1 MSRKELYENKLQ
13 MDYFSEDYIRF
24 EEDFQRYSAM
34 NVPLTFLIDDI
45 LRTMAMNQKNYF
57 KLNKE
62 NAKDG
67 RDHYFY
73 FEVIGSKKEETRKFR
88 YHDNQFLEKNF
99 FCNNIL

>member
-13 MDYFSEDYIRF
+13 MDYFSDDYIRF
-24 EEDFQRYSAM
+24 EEDFQKYSAM
-34 NVPLTFLIDDI
+34 DVPLTFLIDDI

-73 FEVIGSKKEETRKFR
+73 FRLKDSGLGNVR
-88 YHDNQFLEKNF
+88 NF
-99 FCNNIL
+99 VYSRCDLNKLFVTSR

>member
-24 EEDFQRYSAM
+24 EEDFQKYSSM
-34 NVPLTFLIDDI
+34 DVPLTFLIDDI

-67 RDHYFY
+67 WEHYFY
-73 FEVIGSKKEETRKFR
+73 FEVSENQLIRKFKYINVQR
-88 YHDNQFLEKNF
+88 KY
-99 FCNNIL
+99 

>member
-24 EEDFQRYSAM
+24 EEDFQKYSSM
-34 NVPLTFLIDDI
+34 DVPLTFLIDDI

-67 RDHYFY
+67 REHYFY
-73 FEVIGSKKEETRKFR
+73 FEVSENQLIRKFKYINVQR
-88 YHDNQFLEKNF
+88 KY
-99 FCNNIL
+99 

>member
-24 EEDFQRYSAM
+24 EEDFQKYSSM
-34 NVPLTFLIDDI
+34 DVPLTFLIDDI
-45 LRTMAMNQKNYF
+45 LRTMAMNQRNYF

-73 FEVIGSKKEETRKFR
+73 FTIEYCKTLVRKFKYLR
-88 YHDNQFLEKNF
+88 EISDKYGKME
-99 FCNNIL
+99 I

>member
-24 EEDFQRYSAM
+24 EEDFQKYSVM
-34 NVPLTFLIDDI
+34 SIPLTFLIDDI

-67 RDHYFY
+67 RDHYFHFKSRKIDFTGNLFSY
-73 FEVIGSKKEETRKFR
+73 LEVNSE
-88 YHDNQFLEKNF
+88 
-99 FCNNIL
+99 NNV

>member
-13 MDYFSEDYIRF
+13 IDYFSEEYIHF
-24 EEDFQRYSAM
+24 EEDFQKYSKM

-45 LRTMAMNQKNYF
+45 LRTMAINQKNYF

-67 RDHYFY
+67 RDHYFIFRIR
-73 FEVIGSKKEETRKFR
+73 FETINTKVRIFNYQKHTF
-88 YHDNQFLEKNF
+88 NQTVTE
-99 FCNNIL
+99 